1 MSEQTDSN
9 KRIARNTLTLYFR
22 MLFLMCISLY
32 TSRVVLEALG
42 VVDYGIYNVVGGF
55 VSMFSLISATLTSAS
70 SRFINYEMGK
80 GQTDRLNTVFST
92 SLNVHII
99 LAVIIALLCESVG
112 LWYLNNKMVIPSD
125 RLYAANW
132 VFQISILNFCISLI
146 TVPFTA
152 SIIAHEKMSTF
163 AYVSI
168 FEGIARLLICFAVLY
183 SSFDHLILYALL
195 YMMVQVSVTTMYR
208 LYCRRHFDECHYRWI
223 IDRELIRH
231 MFNYAG
237 WHLFGNS
244 AAILNRQGVD
254 LVLNFFC
261 GPVLNAAK
269 GISNQVNNVVTNFVG
284 NFMMAVNP
292 QITQSY
298 SRGNF
303 SYMFS
308 LVFRGSRFSYYL
320 LLLLA
325 FPVILN
331 ADGIIHLWLTEV
343 PDYAVIFA
351 QLAMMSSM
359 ISSFS
364 NTLMTAQN
372 ATGKVRNYQIVVG
385 GIQLMNLPFCFLVLY
400 LGASPLSVLVVA
412 ICVEILSLIARLFMI
427 PLTIKE
433 FSPWM
438 FVKEVLL
445 NALLVTIIAIPIPL
459 AIHILYGGTIVSL
472 CIETI
477 LCVICSSASILF
489 WGCKLSERQK
499 ILHQAESMV
508 GRRIKKK

>member
-1 MSEQTDSN
+1 MSEQTESN

-80 GQTDRLNTVFST
+80 GQPERLNTVFST
-92 SLNVHII
+92 SLNVHIL
-99 LAVIIALLCESVG
+99 LAIIIALLCETVG
-112 LWYLNNKMVIPSD
+112 LWYLNSMMIIPPE

-146 TVPFTA
+146 TVPFNA
-152 SIIAHEKMSTF
+152 SIIAHERMSTF

-183 SSFDHLILYALL
+183 SSFDHLILYAIL
-195 YMMVQVSVTTMYR
+195 YMLVQVSVTTMYR
-208 LYCRRHFDECHYRWI
+208 TYCRRHFEECHYRKVV
-223 IDRELIRH
+223 DRQLIRQ
-231 MFNYAG
+231 MFSYSS

-254 LVLNFFC
+254 LVLNYFC

-269 GISNQVNNVVTNFVG
+269 GISNQVNSAVTGFVS

-298 SRGNF
+298 SRGDL

-320 LLLLA
+320 LLLLS

-331 ADGIIHLWLTEV
+331 ADYIIHLWLKEV
-343 PDYAVIFA
+343 PDYAVNFA
-351 QLAMMSSM
+351 QLALMTSM
-359 ISSFS
+359 VSSFS

-385 GIQLMNLPFCFLVLY
+385 GLQLTNLPLCFLTLY
-400 LGASPLSVLVVA
+400 LGASPISILIVA
-412 ICVEILSLIARLFMI
+412 FCVEILCLIARLFMI

-433 FSPWM
+433 FSPVS
-438 FVKEVLL
+438 FLREVIL
-445 NALLVTIIAIPIPL
+445 NSMLVTIVAVPVPL
-459 AIHILYGGTIVSL
+459 AIHYFVGGTLASFCVETVL
-472 CIETI
+472 CI
-477 LCVICSSASILF
+477 LCSGASIMFL
-489 WGCKLSERQK
+489 GCKQSERQMILRQVSK
-499 ILHQAESMV
+499 IK
-508 GRRIKKK
+508 GRVFKK